1 MNGLDHIIESSA
13 GSGRRSKKSND
24 MALYADFMED
34 MSEFMN
40 ITENIGMKVDELQL
54 HDFGFLKAY
63 EDFSFTSTSQV

>member
-1 MNGLDHIIESSA
+1 MNGLDHMIESSG

-40 ITENIGMKVDELQL
+40 ITEKIGMKVDELQL
-54 HDFGFLKAY
+54 
-63 EDFSFTSTSQV
+63 